1 MRKRNKFF
9 ISCAVLCAAG
19 LLLSV
24 LGWVFGGR
32 FNGIGYQP
40 GKGLTV
46 FSANSYGNS
55 ENGPSVLTDTINDL
69 EAFTSLDIKID
80 YADISIQPSDHYGVE
95 YQLVAWNPPV
105 IQVKDGQLM
114 VRDGKRNNSSPVMF
128 LSGFNMTFSG
138 SWPSAKE
145 YVTVYVPADTYF
157 TSLYVSTSSGA
168 TKISGLQAKELTMVN
183 DYGDVSLSDISCTN
197 MDMKLSSG
205 KFKAENLN
213 GESLKVSNDY
223 GDCSLAN
230 SAITAV
236 TALSLS
242 SGKLKISNS
251 SLGRF
256 SADSDYGDVDLN
268 EIFASDA
275 SLKLSSGNMTADAF
289 LFSNLTVKS
298 DYGYVDIAPASSE
311 SYGYDLKTDYGEIK
325 VADHKLGEVY
335 YTFEKEYENWIRVEC
350 SSGDIIIRNK
360 K

>member
-46 FSANSYGNS
+46 YSANSYGAS
-55 ENGPSVLTDTINDL
+55 GEGPSVHSDTINDL
-69 EAFTSLDIKID
+69 EAFTSLDIKLD
-80 YADISIQPSDHYGVE
+80 YADITIQPSDHYGLE

-105 IQVKDGQLM
+105 IEAKDGQLI
-114 VRDGKRNNSSPVMF
+114 VRDGKRNNVSQVNF
-128 LSGFNMTFSG
+128 LSGYNMVFSG

-145 YVTVYVPADTYF
+145 YVTIYVPADTHF

-183 DYGDVSLSDISCTN
+183 DYGDVSLSDITCAN

-205 KFKAENLN
+205 KFKAENLK
-213 GESLKVSNDY
+213 GDSLKVSNDY
-223 GDCSLAN
+223 GDCSLEN
-230 SAITAV
+230 SAFTAA
-236 TALSLS
+236 TDFSLS
-242 SGKLKISNS
+242 SGKLKIKDS
-251 SLGRF
+251 SLGLF
-256 SADSDYGDVDLN
+256 TADSDYGDIDLN
-268 EIFASDA
+268 EISASDA
-275 SLKLSSGNMTADAF
+275 SLKLSSGDMTADAF
-289 LFSNLTVKS
+289 RFSNLAVKS
-298 DYGYVDIAPASSE
+298 DYGYVDISPASSE

-325 VADHKLGEVY
+325 VADHKLGEAY